1 MLLREGVKQGRP
13 IGTNPVYL
21 PEREGQGLPKEYRVV
36 AGCESR
42 GLGTALS
49 GFVRV

>member
-1 MLLREGVKQGRP
+1 MKQGRP

-21 PEREGQGLPKEYRVV
+21 PEREGAKGLPKEYRVV